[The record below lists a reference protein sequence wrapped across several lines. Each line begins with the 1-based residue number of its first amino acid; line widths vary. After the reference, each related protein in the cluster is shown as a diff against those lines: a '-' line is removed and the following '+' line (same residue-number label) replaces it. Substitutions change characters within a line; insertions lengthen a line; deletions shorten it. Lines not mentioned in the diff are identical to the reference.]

1 MMWQRDNIMNYFV
14 ENTPYAAFTQDLDD
28 DILIEENSID
38 LDEDF
43 IPENDLEEDFPD
55 FIDNDWS
62 WLQ

>member
-1 MMWQRDNIMNYFV
+1 MNYFV